1 VPSRKSIRVTARVGS
16 HAAIWLPHA
25 GWIAASLSTLAT
37 TACTH
42 YLESR
47 VGIDFKRKGYG
58 SEGYALGEMVA
69 EMARSFWAADPGAT
83 VG

>member
-1 VPSRKSIRVTARVGS
+1 
-16 HAAIWLPHA
+16 
-25 GWIAASLSTLAT
+25 
-37 TACTH
+37 
-42 YLESR
+42 LESR